1 MAFLLENLVLRVQ
14 YVLII
19 ELTKQLALGIYYLLS
34 CPENFSIVPTHFT
47 SKDESQDL
55 RNGKE

>member
-19 ELTKQLALGIYYLLS
+19 ELTKQLALYSY
-34 CPENFSIVPTHFT
+34 PENYSIIPTYFT